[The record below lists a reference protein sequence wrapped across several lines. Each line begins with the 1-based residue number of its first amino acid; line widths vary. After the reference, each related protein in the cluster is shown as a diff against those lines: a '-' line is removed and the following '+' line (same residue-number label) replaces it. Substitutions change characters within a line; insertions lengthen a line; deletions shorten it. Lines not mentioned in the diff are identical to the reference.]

1 LHRKK
6 LPRLEQITLK
16 AVTGLYNNFINA
28 LKFKKGMIQVKSL
41 FEEINQYVFNLFKEK
56 LSHQY
61 VYHNYQHT
69 LETAEGAEKLAK
81 ECGLEGEDLEVLMIA
96 AWFHDTGYIHS
107 YADHEEKSIEIA
119 RVFLE
124 EKNYPVSKMNKV
136 AKCIE
141 ATKREIIPSS
151 LSEQILCDADIVN
164 IGDKNFSSKADLLR
178 DEWENFQ
185 IRSCNEIE
193 WAETQLEF
201 LSNATFHTAQ
211 AQKIYGEQLALNLQ
225 EQRQKLKKLQKK
237 AEKKTED
244 KKKSKAQPKRG
255 IETMFRSIYGSHIHL
270 SSIADNKANMMIHIN
285 TIIISIMLTVVG
297 AKFSFL
303 GASFKANQRLI
314 IPVISLL
321 LTGLVSIVFAILS
334 AKPKVTEKIS
344 SIEELKKKKVSILF
358 FGNYSNLSMQ
368 DFENQMKE
376 LMKSQDLLYTN
387 MIRDLYFLG
396 IVLNKK
402 YKLLRYSYTSF
413 MIGLIAT
420 VALAL
425 FIILYLKEKF

>member
-1 LHRKK
+1 MNH
-6 LPRLEQITLK
+6 
-16 AVTGLYNNFINA
+16 G
-28 LKFKKGMIQVKSL
+28 KSL
-41 FEEINQYVFNLFKEK
+41 FEEINEYVFNLFKEK

-69 LETAEGAEKLAK
+69 LETVEAAEKLAK
-81 ECGLEGEDLEVLMIA
+81 ECELEGEDLEVLLIA
-96 AWFHDTGYIHS
+96 AWFHDTGYIYS
-107 YADHEEKSIEIA
+107 YKNHEEKSIEIA
-119 RVFLE
+119 RDFLE
-124 EKNYPVSKMNKV
+124 EKKYPKEKIGRVI
-136 AKCIE
+136 KCIE
-141 ATKREIIPSS
+141 ATKREIIPSD
-151 LSEQILCDADIVN
+151 LPEQILCDADIVS
-164 IGDKNFSSKADLLR
+164 IGDKNFFSKADLLR
-178 DEWENFQ
+178 TEWENFK
-185 IRSCNEIE
+185 IRYCNEIE

-201 LSNATFHTAQ
+201 LSAATFHTPQ

-225 EQRQKLKKLQKK
+225 EQRQKLKKLRKK
-237 AEKKTED
+237 AEKKNKE

-321 LTGLVSIVFAILS
+321 LTGLVSIIFAILS

-344 SIEELKKKKVSILF
+344 SVEELKKKKVSILF
-358 FGNYSNLSMQ
+358 FGNFSNLSMQ
-368 DFENQMKE
+368 DFEDQMRE
-376 LMKSQDLLYTN
+376 LMKSQDLLYGN

-396 IVLNKK
+396 LVLNKK
-402 YKLLRYSYTSF
+402 YKLLGYSYLSF
-413 MIGLIAT
+413 MIGLIVT
-420 VALAL
+420 VVLAL